1 VNTTHDLPG
10 PVHKDRPEIDGFCF
24 SELFGFPDEVQ
35 RAMARTG
42 KVYVT
47 EFLAI
52 TPEGRGSLFTGNL
65 IANNLREAIA
75 EAKRRKLGERVVGR
89 LMGVGTVNG
98 RRGP

>member
-1 VNTTHDLPG
+1 MTTTHDLPG
-10 PVHKDRPEIDGFCF
+10 PVHADRPEIDGFCF
-24 SELFGFPDEVQ
+24 SELSGFPDDVQ

-52 TPEGRGSLFTGNL
+52 SPDGRASLFAGNL
-65 IANNLREAIA
+65 IAGSLREAIA

-98 RRGP
+98 RRG